1 MKFNFSTKAIVA
13 FTIMCSAEAFAQ
25 QGNAQLKGEVTDSN
39 NYPVAGAVVK
49 VVYDANGTVYVT
61 ETNEQGQ
68 FSAPNMLSTGT
79 YTVIVDDAMFPEK
92 VIKGVRFASGK
103 VKHLNVQ
110 LGGESVGLDEVVI
123 VGSGIIDLVKDR
135 QTPVAVSNIT
145 KADIEQKAGNGDFP
159 ELMKNTPS
167 VQIAGQASGYGDSR
181 INVRGF
187 KQDNTA
193 YLLNGQPINGM
204 EDGKVYWSNWAGM
217 SDIANAIQIQRGL
230 GSSKLAIS
238 SVGGTVNI
246 VTRATDMRPGGLL
259 RFTAGNNGFAKS
271 TVGYSTGMVKNFGVS
286 ALFTYWQGNGYN
298 DQTAGRGQT
307 YFLSFGWQPNEKH
320 NLNFLITGAPQ
331 WHDQAASNTIATFL
345 KYGKRYNSNWGYL
358 NRDLNA
364 NLAENKGTPYSTRT
378 NYYHKP
384 IANLNWD
391 WKMAEN
397 ASLSTVLYASWGR
410 GGSTGSIN
418 GADLTPDGQLDLNKA
433 YRANFNVPNG
443 IGGYKKGY
451 LIRASV
457 NNHQWYGM
465 VSNFENKLSDHWTL
479 NLGFDL
485 RSYTGTHFRQIT
497 DFFGLKGYKDS
508 DPKRVAGANL
518 ITKEYPHTP
527 WKALTDFAPEDQRL
541 AWDYNETIRYGGLFG
556 QLEYSSNFLSAYFQ
570 GAISKQSHKREDRYQ
585 YAKDKQKSEKVVNNG
600 YNVKTGFN
608 FKLNPKNNLYANV
621 GYYSR
626 QPYHDNIYLNFGN
639 EVNPLTNNE
648 KIFGL
653 EAGYSY
659 SSAPFSLNLNLYRT
673 HWKDKV
679 TTRILTDRKTQQS
692 DFVNDLVAGQLHQG
706 VELDFLAKVSRPL
719 SFKGFVSYGNWVYK
733 GNTLRKTYDQD
744 LKLKSEQE
752 IKIDGGKVGDS
763 PQFQA
768 GLGAVLKAT
777 KRLRFDLDWKY
788 NSDLYADVVTKDN
801 IKLPSYNL
809 FDLGVSYE
817 QPITTKQKLQF
828 RLNVN
833 NLFDTTYISELRDAI
848 PVTDK
853 TKPEEVYKGINT
865 ANRGY
870 FGYGRTWNFSVAYKF

>member
-1 MKFNFSTKAIVA
+1 MLGRGD
-13 FTIMCSAEAFAQ
+13 CSAGKCTIE
-25 QGNAQLKGEVTDSN
+25 GGVTDSN
-39 NYPVAGAVVK
+39 NYPVSGAVVK
-49 VVYDANGTVYVT
+49 VVYDATGAVYVT
-61 ETNEQGQ
+61 ETNEHGQ
-68 FSAPNMLSTGT
+68 YSAPNMQSEGT
-79 YTVIVDDAMFPEK
+79 YTVIVDDAMFPKKE
-92 VIKGVRFASGK
+92 IKGVHIGNAK

-110 LGGESVGLDEVVI
+110 LGGENIGLDEVVI

-135 QTPVAVSNIT
+135 QTPIAVSNIT
-145 KADIEQKAGNGDFP
+145 KADIELKAGNGDFS

-167 VQIAGQASGYGDSR
+167 IQIAGQASGYGDSR

-246 VTRATDMRPGGLL
+246 VTKATDMRPGGVL
-259 RFTAGNNGFAKS
+259 RMTAGNNGFAKS
-271 TVGYSTGMVKNFGVS
+271 TVGYSTGMVNNFGVS

-307 YFLSFGWQPNEKH
+307 YFLSFGWQPSENH

-331 WHDQAASNTIATFL
+331 WHDQAAPNTIATFL

-384 IANLNWD
+384 VANLNWD
-391 WKMAEN
+391 WKLSDN
-397 ASLSTVLYASWGR
+397 ISLSTVLYASWGR
-410 GGSTGSIN
+410 GGGTGLIN
-418 GADLTPDGQLDLNKA
+418 SPSYTSDGLMDLNKA
-433 YRANFNVPNG
+433 YRDNLSLADRM
-443 IGGYKKGY
+443 GGYKKG
-451 LIRASV
+451 LLMRSSV

-465 VSNFENKLSDHWTL
+465 VYNFESKINDNWSM

-485 RSYTGTHFRQIT
+485 RSYTGLHFRQIT
-497 DFFGLKGYKDS
+497 DFLGLKGYNDS
-508 DPKRVAGANL
+508 DPKRAAGANV
-518 ITKEYPHTP
+518 IRNEYPYTP
-527 WKALTDFAPEDQRL
+527 WKALTNYAPEDQRL
-541 AWDYNETIRYGGLFG
+541 NWDYNEKIRYAGVFG
-556 QLEYSSNFLSAYFQ
+556 QWEYTSDFLSAYFQ
-570 GAISKQSHKREDRYQ
+570 GAISRQSHEREDRYQ
-585 YAKDKQKSEKVVNNG
+585 YAKDKQKSERVVNNG

-626 QPYHDNIYLNFGN
+626 QPYHDNIYLNYGN
-639 EVNPLTNNE
+639 QVNPLTNNE

-659 SSAPFSLNLNLYRT
+659 NSAPFSVNLNLYRT

-679 TTRILTDRKTQQS
+679 TTKIVTDRKTQQS
-692 DFVNDLVAGQLHQG
+692 DFINDLVAGQLHQG
-706 VELDFLAKVSRPL
+706 VELDFLAKISRPL
-719 SFKGFVSYGNWVYK
+719 SLKGFISYGNWEYK
-733 GNTLRKTYDQD
+733 GNTLRKVYDQN
-744 LKLKSEQE
+744 LKLKSEKE
-752 IKIDGGKVGDS
+752 IEINGGKVGDS

-777 KRLRFDLDWKY
+777 NRLRLDLDWKY

-817 QPITTKQKLQF
+817 QPITMKQKLQF

-833 NLFDTTYISELRDAI
+833 NLFDTTYISELKEDYG
-848 PVTDK
+848 
-853 TKPEEVYKGINT
+853 TKSVFKVDSNTKQSDIYKGLNT
-865 ANRGY
+865 ANTVY